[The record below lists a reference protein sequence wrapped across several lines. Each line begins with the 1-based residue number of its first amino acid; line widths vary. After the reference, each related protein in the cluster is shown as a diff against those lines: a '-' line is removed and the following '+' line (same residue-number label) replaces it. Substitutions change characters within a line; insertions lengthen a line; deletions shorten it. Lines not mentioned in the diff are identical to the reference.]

1 MANISRKYF
10 GQEIIERDA
19 TNIVVIKY
27 KHKVHLK
34 SFLYNV
40 MFIGVSFALCFSI
53 LNLISGV

>member
-1 MANISRKYF
+1 MANIAKKYF
-10 GQEIIERDA
+10 GQKVLKNDA